1 MASLTEKEGLITFL
15 QEELREVREKKA
27 VHEVRLLLQTPGFSV
42 ETASLLIAFS
52 MVSSIVLA
60 EHYGRTVSFSG

>member
-1 MASLTEKEGLITFL
+1 MGLFLDLFYFCFGSVASLTEKEGIITFL

-42 ETASLLIAFS
+42 ENTSL
-52 MVSSIVLA
+52 
-60 EHYGRTVSFSG
+60 